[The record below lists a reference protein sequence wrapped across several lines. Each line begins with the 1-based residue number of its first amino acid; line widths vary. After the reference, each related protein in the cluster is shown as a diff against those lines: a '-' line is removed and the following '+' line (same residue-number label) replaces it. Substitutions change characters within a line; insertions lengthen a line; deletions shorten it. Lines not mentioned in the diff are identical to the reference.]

1 MPNSLHDGLLD
12 LPSLQQLLDI
22 GVRLGLAALL
32 GGIIG
37 YEREQEG
44 KAAGLRTHMLVGL
57 SSALFTVAPIDAGMS
72 VADLSRV
79 VQGIAAGI
87 GFLGAAVWP
96 RLAGRT
102 GIQSGAHRSPDE
114 IVETTLRASTDPDQ
128 QLFDAAEE
136 LSMLATLALDKFR
149 KIRAAMTC
157 FALAAPLVVMAAL
170 SVSV

>member
-1 MPNSLHDGLLD
+1 MPDPLHDGLLD

-57 SSALFTVAPIDAGMS
+57 ASALFTVAPIGAGMS
-72 VADLSRV
+72 IADMSRV

-87 GFLGAAVWP
+87 GFLGAGTILKLTGKQEIIGLTTAAGLWLTAAVGVAVGIGHLWLP
-96 RLAGRT
+96 IVAVLIAFAVLSWVGALERRLKK
-102 GIQSGAHRSPDE
+102 Q
-114 IVETTLRASTDPDQ
+114 
-128 QLFDAAEE
+128 
-136 LSMLATLALDKFR
+136 
-149 KIRAAMTC
+149 
-157 FALAAPLVVMAAL
+157 
-170 SVSV
+170 